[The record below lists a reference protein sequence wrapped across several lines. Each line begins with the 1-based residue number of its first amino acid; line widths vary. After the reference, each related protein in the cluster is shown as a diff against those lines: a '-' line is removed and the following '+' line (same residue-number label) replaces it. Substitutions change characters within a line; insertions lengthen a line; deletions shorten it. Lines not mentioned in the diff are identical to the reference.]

1 MLISK
6 IYNSTSKEV
15 KGELV
20 GGLVGGLVCGLV
32 GGLVVILCNWSEALP
47 FLTQFYPIILLIL
60 GIIILSEIL
69 FWLMPKEKVDK
80 KKIFWHTCKRKF
92 ENIFEVLLGLSAI
105 TQIYIFIRE
114 IRIKIP
120 YEIILKWIGYIG
132 AGVIFLVLIVGIF
145 YIWIKLN
152 SLKYKR

>member
-69 FWLMPKEKVDK
+69 FWLMPKK
-80 KKIFWHTCKRKF
+80 K
-92 ENIFEVLLGLSAI
+92 
-105 TQIYIFIRE
+105 
-114 IRIKIP
+114 
-120 YEIILKWIGYIG
+120 
-132 AGVIFLVLIVGIF
+132 
-145 YIWIKLN
+145 
-152 SLKYKR
+152 